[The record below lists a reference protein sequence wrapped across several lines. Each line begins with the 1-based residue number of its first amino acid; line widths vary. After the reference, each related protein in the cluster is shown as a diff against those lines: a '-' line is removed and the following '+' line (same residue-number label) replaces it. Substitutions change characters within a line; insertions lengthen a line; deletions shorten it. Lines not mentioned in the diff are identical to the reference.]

1 MRTEP
6 TIAAA
11 QHTVIARPSAPLWPS
26 VTRIRTPARRT
37 VLLPALSTL
46 LLGLWGIRRQGSLW
60 QDEAVTYDM
69 AHRPLA
75 VLWATLRHADAV
87 HGLYYL
93 LMSAVFRFWEGGLVA
108 LRLPSVLAM
117 VCATAGVAALGQRL
131 AGPRAGLAAGMVFA
145 LLPAVQR
152 YAQEGRSY
160 ALVTLLV
167 VTATRVLLRACAE
180 RRRGWWLGYAALG
193 GLAGL
198 VHEFAL
204 LALVAHGVTLLAVR
218 SPRATVAAWAAAFCC
233 AATVTAPVVALSL
246 RQTPQVAWIEVSTGG
261 DVLGFIL
268 ITGVGAGCAALRGRS
283 PGPRAPGL
291 DALAVPLL
299 VVPPA
304 LLLLAS
310 TVKPLYVD
318 RYVLYAQT
326 GLALLAGA
334 AFEALWRSRRA
345 RVSLVIVAVTGASI
359 ALGPVGT
366 RLRAP
371 DSRTDDVL
379 AVGRAL
385 RATAEPGDGVLFL
398 PSSRRVWTFGP
409 QRGAFGRPDLSL
421 AVPPRVS
428 GTLYGTELPPGSI
441 RSHMVS
447 VSRIVVVR
455 ERARERT
462 ETNVRERAKEAA
474 LREYFTRCHSVIV
487 GPAGIEVYVRGGHC

>member
-1 MRTEP
+1 MP
-6 TIAAA
+6 TGL
-11 QHTVIARPSAPLWPS
+11 TVP
-26 VTRIRTPARRT
+26 
-37 VLLPALSTL
+37 LPAMSTL
-46 LLGLWGIRRQGSLW
+46 LLGLWGIRREGSLW
-60 QDEAVTYDM
+60 QDEAVTYDL
-69 AHRPLA
+69 AHRPLG
-75 VLWATLRHADAV
+75 VLWATLGHADAV

-93 LMSAVFRFWEGGLVA
+93 LMSAVFRLWEGGLVA

-117 VCATAGVAALGQRL
+117 CGATAGVAALGRRL

-167 VTATRVLLRACAE
+167 VTATRLLLRACAE
-180 RRRGWWLGYAALG
+180 RRRSWWAGYAALA

-218 SPRATVAAWAAAFCC
+218 SPRAVVVAWGAAFCGS
-233 AATVTAPVVALSL
+233 VTLMAPVIALSL
-246 RQTPQVAWIEVSTGG
+246 RQTRQVAWIEVSTGG
-261 DVLGFIL
+261 DVLGFVL
-268 ITGVGAGCAALRGRS
+268 ITGIGVACLALRGRT
-283 PGPRAPGL
+283 PGPPAAGL
-291 DALAVPLL
+291 DALAMPLL

-310 TVKPLYVD
+310 TVKPFYVD
-318 RYVLYAQT
+318 RYVLYAQA

-345 RVSLVIVAVTGASI
+345 RVTLLSGAVAGALI

-385 RATAEPGDGVLFL
+385 RATAAPGDGVLFL
-398 PSSRRVWTFGP
+398 PGSRRVLTFGP
-409 QRGAFGRPDLSL
+409 QRGADGRPDLSL
-421 AVPPRVS
+421 AASPRDAH
-428 GTLYGTELPPGSI
+428 TLYGLELPPDSI
-441 RSHMVS
+441 RRHMVR

-455 ERARERT
+455 EPARERT
-462 ETNVRERAKEAA
+462 ETNDREKAKEAT
-474 LREYFTRCHSVIV
+474 LREYFTRCRRATA
-487 GPAGIEVYVRGGHC
+487 GPAVIEVYVRGERC

>member
-1 MRTEP
+1 VPR
-6 TIAAA
+6 
-11 QHTVIARPSAPLWPS
+11 V
-26 VTRIRTPARRT
+26 T
-37 VLLPALSTL
+37 VLLPLMSTL
-46 LLGLWGIRRQGSLW
+46 LLGLWGIRREGSLW

-69 AHRPLA
+69 AHRPFA
-75 VLWATLRHADAV
+75 VLWATLEHADAV

-93 LMSAVFRFWEGGLVA
+93 LMSAVFRLWEGGLIA

-117 VCATAGVAALGQRL
+117 ACATAGVAALGRRL
-131 AGPRAGLAAGMVFA
+131 AGPRAGLVAGMVFA
-145 LLPAVQR
+145 MLPAVQR

-180 RRRGWWLGYAALG
+180 RRLCWWAGYAALA

-218 SPRATVAAWAAAFCC
+218 SPRAVVAAWGVAFCC
-233 AATVTAPVVALSL
+233 AVTVTAPVIALSL
-246 RQTPQVAWIEVSTGG
+246 RQTRQVAWIEVSTVG
-261 DVLGFIL
+261 DVLGFML
-268 ITGVGAGCAALRGRS
+268 ITGVGVGCAAMRGCS
-283 PGPRAPGL
+283 PGPRVAGL
-291 DALAVPLL
+291 DAVAVPLL

-318 RYVLYAQT
+318 RYVLYSQA

-345 RVSLVIVAVTGASI
+345 RVSLVLGAVSGVLI

-366 RLRAP
+366 RLRTP

-379 AVGRAL
+379 AVGRVV
-385 RATAEPGDGVLFL
+385 RATVEPGDGVIFL
-398 PSSRRVWTFGP
+398 PGSRRVWTFGP
-409 QRGAFGRPDLSL
+409 QRVAYGRPDLSL
-421 AVPPRVS
+421 AASPRVS
-428 GTLYGTELPPGSI
+428 HTLYGTELPPERI
-441 RSHMVS
+441 RSRMVR

-455 ERARERT
+455 DPARERA
-462 ETNVRERAKEAA
+462 ETNDREKAKEAT
-474 LREYFTRCHSVIV
+474 LRKYFTRCHSVTV
-487 GPAGIEVYVRGGHC
+487 GPAGIEVYVRGERC